1 MYVCMRWLVIY
12 THTYMDLPDSS
23 VGKESTCNAGHPGLL
38 PRLGRSAGE
47 GMCYPLHYSWVS
59 LLAQL
64 VNNPLAK
71 HEAWDRYLGW
81 EYLLE
86 KGKATHSSIWP
97 GEFH

>member
-1 MYVCMRWLVIY
+1 
-12 THTYMDLPDSS
+12 
-23 VGKESTCNAGHPGLL
+23 
-38 PRLGRSAGE
+38 
-47 GMCYPLHYSWVS
+47 MCYPLHYSWVS

-97 GEFH
+97 REFHGLYSPGGRKESDMTE